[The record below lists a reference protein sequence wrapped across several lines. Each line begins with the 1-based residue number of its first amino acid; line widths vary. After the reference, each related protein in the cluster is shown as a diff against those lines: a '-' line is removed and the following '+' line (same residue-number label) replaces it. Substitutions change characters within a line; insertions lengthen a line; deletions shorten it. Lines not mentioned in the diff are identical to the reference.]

1 MMFYTYRKQGL
12 WGLSYTW
19 ITSCAWNINSSISP
33 AFVMT
38 CLRCLGNSRDH
49 PSMMESADW
58 IISAESSLAAI
69 FGEIEI
75 ANAAHLTAL
84 IK

>member
-1 MMFYTYRKQGL
+1 
-12 WGLSYTW
+12 
-19 ITSCAWNINSSISP
+19 
-33 AFVMT
+33 
-38 CLRCLGNSRDH
+38 
-49 PSMMESADW
+49 MMESADW